1 MTINEETEEQNSI
14 SVHELEPKE
23 LGSNVEFE
31 AAYSR
36 EASGDFLTMAGAGDD
51 KNFDVEH
58 GRPS

>member
-1 MTINEETEEQNSI
+1 MTINEESEEQNSI

-23 LGSNVEFE
+23 LGSNVE

>member
-36 EASGDFLTMAGAGDD
+36 
-51 KNFDVEH
+51 
-58 GRPS
+58 